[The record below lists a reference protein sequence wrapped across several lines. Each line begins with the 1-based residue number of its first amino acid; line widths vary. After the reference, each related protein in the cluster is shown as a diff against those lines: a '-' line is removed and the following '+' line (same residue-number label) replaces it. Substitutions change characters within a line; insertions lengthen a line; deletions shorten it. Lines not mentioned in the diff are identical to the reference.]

1 MTTMTMTVAMGL
13 DASIDEARRP
23 VNHPLSQDCHT
34 RARPA
39 RAAKMLQP
47 PVMARVLVVEDERD
61 LQEVIAYNLRELGY
75 DVVMTGQ
82 GGAVAALVG
91 DQRPDLIILDLMLP
105 DVSGLEV
112 CRNLKSDPATR
123 GIPVVMVTAK
133 GSEVDRVVGFELG
146 ADDYVVKPF
155 SVRELLLRIQAVLRR
170 AAPPEAVAAPRAITF
185 GRLRIDREA
194 PSVLVDDREVALTA
208 LELRLLCTLYER
220 RNRVQSR
227 SVLLDDVWSVSGE
240 NATRTVDTH
249 VKRLREKLGPV
260 GAYIETIRGIGYRFV
275 GAPPKQPS

>member
-1 MTTMTMTVAMGL
+1 
-13 DASIDEARRP
+13 
-23 VNHPLSQDCHT
+23 
-34 RARPA
+34 
-39 RAAKMLQP
+39 
-47 PVMARVLVVEDERD
+47 MARVLVVEDERD
-61 LQEVIAYNLRELGY
+61 LQEVVGYNLRELGY
-75 DVVMTGQ
+75 EVVVSER
-82 GGAVAALVG
+82 GGPVAAMVRE
-91 DQRPDLIILDLMLP
+91 QRPDLVILDLMLP
-105 DVSGLEV
+105 DISGLEV

-123 GIPVVMVTAK
+123 SIPVVMVTAK
-133 GSEVDRVVGFELG
+133 GAEVDRVVGFELG

-170 AAPPEAVAAPRAITF
+170 SQTAPNLAPVTTINF

-194 PSVLVDDREVALTA
+194 PSVLVDEQEVTLTA

-227 SVLLDDVWSVSGE
+227 AVLLDDVWSVSGE

-260 GAYIETIRGIGYRFV
+260 GTYIETIRGIGYRFV
-275 GAPPKQPS
+275 GAPPKQPP